1 MQPHSN
7 PQARHVLRGPR
18 GRERFPFITPDPGF
32 CPQSLPLP
40 AEHKLGSLR
49 RFPPWLPHCKLCATG
64 HISQP
69 CFASVCSSVKRV
81 HWKLIPHGAAAGC
94 SPGSG
99 RKLPSRA
106 ALPES
111 LDAPTVLGTHGGSER
126 TLGSPGGST
135 FSVLILPVVYWTLE
149 RTSSRRVT
157 RSPHFSTHTAI
168 WRRAV
173 SSTFPECF

>member
-1 MQPHSN
+1 MGQGERNGSLSS
-7 PQARHVLRGPR
+7 PQTQASV
-18 GRERFPFITPDPGF
+18 
-32 CPQSLPLP
+32 QSLPLP

-99 RKLPSRA
+99 RKLPSQA

-111 LDAPTVLGTHGGSER
+111 LDAPTVLGTHGGSDR
-126 TLGSPGGST
+126 TLGSPGGSM
-135 FSVLILPVVYWTLE
+135 FRVLILPVVCWTLE

-157 RSPHFSTHTAI
+157 RSPHFSTHRAI

-173 SSTFPECF
+173 SSAFPECF